1 MTAITSTSTMNNALR
16 NALMSLQTELTQRQK
31 ELSTGVVA
39 DLGQS
44 LGVSA
49 GRDMALEV
57 NREDVIAIQA
67 GNGVVDTRLGA
78 TQTSLGSLSTVAQQ
92 LRQTLIAGQ
101 SAATGADP
109 STLQAQARS
118 ALAAFTATLNTNDG
132 SSFIFGG
139 VKNDAP
145 PMADYFATP
154 PSANKQAIDAAFSGA
169 FGMSQTSAGVSA
181 ITPAQM
187 QTFLSGPFAAQFNAP
202 NWSNWSSASDQP
214 MQNRISASQTAD
226 TSISANAPALRELA
240 MGYAMLS
247 DLGMPNLSAATAAT
261 VQAAALQHIDHA
273 VAGLTQLQAS
283 AGAMQA
289 GVKTAN
295 DALAVQQN
303 FLETQIGAM
312 ENVDP
317 ATTAT
322 RVNALMT
329 QIETSYTLT
338 SKIQQLSLAK
348 YL

>member
-1 MTAITSTSTMNNALR
+1 
-16 NALMSLQTELTQRQK
+16 
-31 ELSTGVVA
+31 
-39 DLGQS
+39 
-44 LGVSA
+44 
-49 GRDMALEV
+49 
-57 NREDVIAIQA
+57 
-67 GNGVVDTRLGA
+67 
-78 TQTSLGSLSTVAQQ
+78 
-92 LRQTLIAGQ
+92 
-101 SAATGADP
+101 
-109 STLQAQARS
+109 
-118 ALAAFTATLNTNDG
+118 
-132 SSFIFGG
+132 
-139 VKNDAP
+139 
-145 PMADYFATP
+145 
-154 PSANKQAIDAAFSGA
+154 
-169 FGMSQTSAGVSA
+169 
-181 ITPAQM
+181 
-187 QTFLSGPFAAQFNAP
+187 
-202 NWSNWSSASDQP
+202 
-214 MQNRISASQTAD
+214 
-226 TSISANAPALRELA
+226 
-240 MGYAMLS
+240 MLS